1 MISLQNLKYLAP
13 HANTDDNATHEYIN
27 IEMINEYT
35 PENTKPQALIFN
47 QVKTADI
54 VSVTSDYY
62 LSVVRWNIQSNLPVL
77 IPDMVI
83 QNPPLPNFSADTQ
96 YQLILLYTTAGT
108 SVYNGAIF
116 HNPAPQQSYTVKFT
130 PEIVDL
136 QTIDYVSSPKNKNE
150 IYSNPLY
157 YIKSVDTFLKML
169 NTAIQTNLNDIAGAT
184 WVHLPYFEWDS
195 TAQKIVFNRPNS
207 IPSGVTGGDQ
217 FTQWYLSVNQ
227 PLYNLLNTFRFYNMP
242 SGTVMDTKYPP
253 LTPCRYLLDTSIL
266 PPYSDTSLGEYT
278 PYLQQTSSVV
288 NWSPVQSIVFTSGT
302 IPVEPQLSGA
312 PTNLNIVNPSTQATT
327 YQQQG
332 ITKVLT
338 DFCIPFN
345 SGVEATNQQIYYLPT
360 AEYRLIDLLGNNNLN
375 ELTIQVEWRDKFGV
389 LHPMTLDAGA
399 SANVLILLRKK
410 LYNNQKTN

>member
-1 MISLQNLKYLAP
+1 MISLQNLKFIAP

-35 PENTKPQALIFN
+35 PQNTKPQPLIFS
-47 QVKTADI
+47 QVKSSNIVDI
-54 VSVTSDYY
+54 TGDYY

-83 QNPPLPNFSADTQ
+83 QNPPSSRFSYDTQ
-96 YQLILLYTTAGT
+96 YQLILLYTTEGGSPYT
-108 SVYNGAIF
+108 GAHF
-116 HNPAPQQSYTVKFT
+116 HNPAPQNSYTVKFT
-130 PEIVDL
+130 PETVDW
-136 QTIDYVSSPKNKNE
+136 QTIDFVASPKNKNE

-169 NTAIQTNLNDIAGAT
+169 NTTIQTNLNDIVGAT
-184 WVHLPYFEWDS
+184 WNHLPYFEWDS
-195 TAQKIVFNRPNS
+195 ATQKIVFNRPNS
-207 IPSGVTGGDQ
+207 IPSGVAGGDTY
-217 FTQWYLSVNQ
+217 TQWYLSVNQ

-242 SGTVMDTKYPP
+242 NGSIMDSLYPP

-266 PPYSDTSLGEYT
+266 PPYTDTTFGEYT

-312 PTNLNIVNPSTQATT
+312 PTNLNIVNPSTQSSIYA
-327 YQQQG
+327 QQG

-360 AEYRLIDLLGNNNLN
+360 AEYRLIDLVGNSNLN

-399 SANVLILLRKK
+399 AANILILLRKK